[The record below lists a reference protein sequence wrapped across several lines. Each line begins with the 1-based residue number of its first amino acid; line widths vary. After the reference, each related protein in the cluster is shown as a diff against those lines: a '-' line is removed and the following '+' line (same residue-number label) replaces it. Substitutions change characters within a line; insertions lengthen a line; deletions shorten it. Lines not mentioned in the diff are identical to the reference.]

1 MFSQSGAGRSS
12 LNWTFNDTSPKYPL
26 NVTKCQL
33 GVRCAMLF
41 VVRLAVGYFL
51 GAVELLEQDY
61 ARQVVGERDGAER

>member
-1 MFSQSGAGRSS
+1 
-12 LNWTFNDTSPKYPL
+12 
-26 NVTKCQL
+26 
-33 GVRCAMLF
+33 MLF